1 MPTLTLSAPQPD
13 QPAEAGHNRMG
24 ALHSLLTGGDA
35 PAQGQTPA
43 RAVPPRPARPRRP
56 ARPLSLRL
64 RLWSRRGGA

>member
-13 QPAEAGHNRMG
+13 QPAGAGHSRMG

-35 PAQGQTPA
+35 PAQRQTPA
-43 RAVPPRPARPRRP
+43 RAAPPRPARPRRP
-56 ARPLSLRL
+56 ARALSLRL